1 MQEYRELKMA
11 NKYANF
17 YVPMGIGLYFGMPTI
32 KPMNSIVL
40 QGFIEKR
47 VGIQE

>member
-1 MQEYRELKMA
+1 MQEYCELKMS

-17 YVPMGIGLYFGMPTI
+17 FVPMCIGLKVGMPTI

-40 QGFIEKR
+40 QEFIEKR
-47 VGIQE
+47 VGIQV